1 MGLGGVAK
9 IRLSEAGEKA
19 AAQRLLVVDK
29 IDPLERREAEN
40 SAKKVEAA
48 RSMIFAQCA
57 KAYIDSHTA
66 GWRKAKQSKAKQ
78 SKAKQSKAKQSKA
91 CSAMDE
97 YPRNVRL
104 S

>member
-1 MGLGGVAK
+1 MGLGGLAK
-9 IRLSEAGEKA
+9 IGLAGARKKA

-66 GWRKAKQSKAKQ
+66 GWRN
-78 SKAKQSKAKQSKA
+78 AKQSKAKQSKA